1 VGVHDEKPLG
11 WIGNSYEVLK
21 SFPKRARREL
31 GHALEQVQRGDEP
44 SSWKPRGD
52 IGPGVIQLMAQGG
65 TGSYRIFYVAK
76 LDDVVW
82 VLHAFQKKTAETSR
96 IDVEN
101 GRAAYDALIRRMESQ
116 RGR

>member
-1 VGVHDEKPLG
+1 MGVHHEKPLG
-11 WIGNSYEVLK
+11 WVGDSYEVLK

-44 SSWKPRGD
+44 SSWKPRSD
-52 IGPGVIQLMAQGG
+52 IGPGVIQLMAQAG
-65 TGSYRIFYVAK
+65 GSYLIFYVAK

-96 IDVEN
+96 IDVES
-101 GRAAYDALIRRMESQ
+101 GRAAYDALIRRMERQ